1 MAGSPHLDRGRG
13 PVVVL
18 VHGVGVGPGS
28 FARLAELLED
38 RHRVVAVERPAGEG
52 GAALAVVDQADR
64 LAEVLAD
71 LGAGDGLLVGVSGG
85 ATVGLALAIRHP
97 GVAGALVLHEPL
109 LGRHAA
115 GLHAQFD
122 EAAALA
128 ATGIE
133 GAMNVVRTVMGE
145 PTWCALGDEGR
156 AGAWAQAPRWQAEIP
171 MFAAFDPTAAELA
184 SLWSQPVLVTVGARS
199 TVERRLAAG
208 VLQNLAGVDV
218 VEVDGAG
225 NAAHLDAP
233 EAFASVLE
241 AWHPLVGGRS

>member
-18 VHGVGVGPGS
+18 VHGVGVGPES

-52 GAALAVVDQADR
+52 GEALAVVDQADR

-122 EAAALA
+122 EAADLA
-128 ATGIE
+128 TTGIE
-133 GAMNVVRTVMGE
+133 GAMTVVRTVMSE
-145 PTWCALGDEGR
+145 PTWDALGDDGR
-156 AGAWAQAPRWQAEIP
+156 AAAWSRATRWQAEIP
-171 MFAAFDPTAAELA
+171 MFAAFDPSAAELA
-184 SLWSQPVLVTVGARS
+184 SLWSQPLLVTVGSRS

>member
-1 MAGSPHLDRGRG
+1 MSGSPHLDRGRG

-38 RHRVVAVERPAGEG
+38 RHRVVAVERPAGDG
-52 GAALAVVDQADR
+52 GEALPVVDQADR
-64 LAEVLAD
+64 LAEVLVD
-71 LGAGDGLLVGVSGG
+71 LGVGDGLLVGVSGG

-133 GAMNVVRTVMGE
+133 GAMTVVRTVMGE
-145 PTWCALGDEGR
+145 PTWDALGPDGR
-156 AGAWAQAPRWQAEIP
+156 AAAWSQAARWQAEIP
-171 MFAAFDPTAAELA
+171 MFAAFDPTAAELG
-184 SLWSQPVLVTVGARS
+184 SLWAQPLLVTVGARS

-218 VEVDGAG
+218 IEVPAAG